1 MSWTQS
7 PSFSLLL
14 VFLILGNLG
23 SNIFANANAID
34 CNLSWRRASP
44 SDLCQVHNKDDT
56 YTNWRCSGCHRADKG
71 VPSGYDCAGPSGR
84 PLDTTGSFNCD
95 VGMDEVDDVKW
106 PQRPIRCSHTD
117 TDGVVRDYHCKTR
130 HLNQQCPKSACHLA
144 WCYLSWK
151 KLAINSY
158 PHDFCSH
165 IIWIHLMI
173 KGDGTGWSWWTLW
186 LGFWKALIM
195 WSL

>member
-1 MSWTQS
+1 MSKRFQNTNTTTTCQADQHLVLRSMSWTQS

-144 WCYLSWK
+144 
-151 KLAINSY
+151 
-158 PHDFCSH
+158 
-165 IIWIHLMI
+165 
-173 KGDGTGWSWWTLW
+173 
-186 LGFWKALIM
+186 
-195 WSL
+195 